1 MLTTKRWRHDFRNS
15 TKQAPTNTWYDLRED
30 WALIESSIASQY
42 GIRLRQASDMSW
54 SEFTN
59 LVTGLL
65 PETPLG
71 AIVKI
76 RSEDDPDMLKKFTRD
91 QLEIRRKWR
100 DRQALQ
106 QLDNPE
112 VLKQS
117 MDNLSAML
125 KSMFGEGNVEVK

>member
-1 MLTTKRWRHDFRNS
+1 M
-15 TKQAPTNTWYDLRED
+15 P
-30 WALIESSIASQY
+30 
-42 GIRLRQASDMSW
+42 W

-76 RSEDDPDMLKKFTRD
+76 RSEDDPKILKQFNSD
-91 QLEIRRKWR
+91 QLAIRNKWR
-100 DRQALQ
+100 ERQAKQ
-106 QLDNPE
+106 QLSNPE

-117 MDNLSAML
+117 MDSLSKML
-125 KSMFGEGNVEVK
+125 QSMFGKGNVEVK

>member
-1 MLTTKRWRHDFRNS
+1 MKRLSLDFANS
-15 TKQAPTNTWYDLRED
+15 NRQPTNDWYDLRED
-30 WALIESSIASQY
+30 WALIEASIASQY
-42 GIRLRQASDMSW
+42 GIRLRHASDMPW
-54 SEFTN
+54 SEFIN

-76 RSEDDPDMLKKFTRD
+76 RSEDDPDMLKKFNAD
-91 QLEIRRKWR
+91 QLAIRNKWR
-100 DRQALQ
+100 ERQARQ

-117 MDNLSAML
+117 MDNLSRML
-125 KSMFGEGNVEVK
+125 KNMFGEDNVEVS

>member
-1 MLTTKRWRHDFRNS
+1 MRKWSLDFAS
-15 TKQAPTNTWYDLRED
+15 SATSKPTHNWYDLRED

-42 GIRLRQASDMSW
+42 GIRLRQASDMPW
-54 SEFTN
+54 SEFIN

-76 RSEDDPDMLKKFTRD
+76 RSEDDPKVLKQFTKD
-91 QLEIRRKWR
+91 QLAIRSQWR
-100 DRQALQ
+100 ERQALQ

-117 MDNLSAML
+117 MDNLSRML
-125 KSMFGEGNVEVK
+125 KSMFGESNVEVM

>member
-1 MLTTKRWRHDFRNS
+1 M
-15 TKQAPTNTWYDLRED
+15 P
-30 WALIESSIASQY
+30 
-42 GIRLRQASDMSW
+42 W
-54 SEFTN
+54 SEFSN

-76 RSEDDPDMLKKFTRD
+76 RSEDDPDVLKKFTSD
-91 QLEIRRKWR
+91 QLAIRSKWR
-100 DRQALQ
+100 ERQALQ

-125 KSMFGEGNVEVK
+125 KSMFGEGNVEVR

>member
-1 MLTTKRWRHDFRNS
+1 MRKLRLDFSSPRKTSNV
-15 TKQAPTNTWYDLRED
+15 WYDLRED

-42 GIRLRQASDMSW
+42 GIRIRQASDMPW
-54 SEFTN
+54 SEFCN

-71 AIVKI
+71 SIVKI
-76 RSEDDPDMLKKFTRD
+76 RSEDDPDVLKKFTAD
-91 QLEIRRKWR
+91 QLTIRNKWR
-100 DRQALQ
+100 ERQALQ

-112 VLKQS
+112 VLQKS

-125 KSMFGEGNVEVK
+125 KSMFGEGNVEVR

>member
-1 MLTTKRWRHDFRNS
+1 MRMWRADFANSQPTTTD
-15 TKQAPTNTWYDLRED
+15 WYDLRED
-30 WALIESSIASQY
+30 WALIESSIACQY
-42 GIRLRQASDMSW
+42 GIRLRQASDMPW
-54 SEFTN
+54 SEFTT

-76 RSEDDPDMLKKFTRD
+76 RSEDDPDVLKNFNSD
-91 QLEIRRKWR
+91 QLAIRSKWR
-100 DRQALQ
+100 ERQARQ

-117 MDNLSAML
+117 MDKLSLML
-125 KSMFGEGNVEVK
+125 KSMFGEGNVEVV

>member
-1 MLTTKRWRHDFRNS
+1 MRKLRLDFTNS
-15 TKQAPTNTWYDLRED
+15 TKQPTNDWYDLRED

-42 GIRLRQASDMSW
+42 GIRLRQASDMPW
-54 SEFTN
+54 SEFIN

-76 RSEDDPDMLKKFTRD
+76 RSEDDPDMLKQFTAD
-91 QLEIRRKWR
+91 QLAIRNKWR
-100 DRQALQ
+100 ERQAFQ

-117 MDNLSAML
+117 MDNLSKML
-125 KSMFGEGNVEVK
+125 QSMFGEGNVEVR

>member
-1 MLTTKRWRHDFRNS
+1 MTRSKPDFRNS
-15 TKQAPTNTWYDLRED
+15 TKQAPTNVWYDLRED
-30 WALIESSIASQY
+30 WALIESSIAAQY

-59 LVTGLL
+59 LVAGLL

-71 AIVKI
+71 AIIKI
-76 RSEDDPDMLKKFTRD
+76 RSEDDPDILKGFTKD
-91 QLEIRRKWR
+91 QFEIRRKWR
-100 DRQALQ
+100 ERQALQ

-125 KSMFGEGNVEVK
+125 KSMFGEDNVEVK

>member
-1 MLTTKRWRHDFRNS
+1 MRKLSPDFASSTQRTTNH
-15 TKQAPTNTWYDLRED
+15 WYDLRED
-30 WALIESSIASQY
+30 WPLIEASIASQY

-59 LVTGLL
+59 LVAGLL

-71 AIVKI
+71 AVVRI
-76 RSEDDPDMLKKFTRD
+76 RSEDDPDMLKNFNAD
-91 QLEIRRKWR
+91 QIAIRNKWR
-100 DRQALQ
+100 EKQALQ

-117 MDNLSAML
+117 MDNLSSML
-125 KSMFGEGNVEVK
+125 KNMFGEGNVEVK